1 MSLSDCA
8 SKRITATGDVAI
20 GVVRMRYIVGLVA
33 NGGGAGRLTITNG
46 SGGATLVDVDLAQH
60 AGFEIF
66 IPDNGIRGD
75 PWVSAATNVISATIF
90 YS

>member
-8 SKRITATGDVAI
+8 SKRITATGDVAVGI
-20 GVVRMRYIVGLVA
+20 VRMRYITGLVD
-33 NGGGAGRLTITNG
+33 NVGAGRLTITNG
-46 SGGATLVDVDLAQH
+46 TGGATLVDVDLAQN

-75 PWVSAATNVISATIF
+75 PWVSAATNVTSATIF